1 MAKRLLTSAVAV
13 SALLI
18 GCSTPGS
25 VGGVSSANAAQNEV
39 RYLTDEEKKIGREA
53 HPQLMQEFGGAYDS
67 PQAAY
72 VERIG
77 KDIASYSGLGNARE
91 EFTVTLLNSPVN
103 NAFAVPGGY
112 IYITRQLMA
121 LMNDEAELAGVLGHE
136 VGHID
141 ARHSQRRQRAAK
153 RNNILGV
160 LGQIGSAILLGDSA
174 FGRLGQE
181 LFGRGS
187 QLLTLSYSRG
197 QEHEADDLGVLY
209 LDRAGYDT
217 QAVSTMLYSLALQ
230 NALEKRARG
239 QTGRSVP
246 SWASTHPDSAK
257 RVRRSAKKA
266 AKTEH
271 SGTGKRNREAFLQ
284 QLDGLLYGD
293 DPEQGVV
300 QGNRFVHPTLG
311 FAFNTPNGY
320 SVNNGSRA
328 VTVQGQGGQAQFS
341 LAPYSNDLN
350 AYVRSVFDALAKD
363 NNRLPYGEIGRTTIN
378 GMPMAFSTARVN
390 NGRQT
395 VDVSVYAYEY
405 SSDRAYH
412 FVTITPAG
420 RNNPFGQMIGSFAKV
435 SGDEASSVRAK
446 RIDVITV
453 GQGDTVAS
461 LAAKMPFDNYQEE
474 RFRTLN
480 GLANDAR
487 LTPGQKVKTVTF

>member
-1 MAKRLLTSAVAV
+1 MGKKIVTGAVALSV
-13 SALLI
+13 LAI
-18 GCSTPGS
+18 GCSASSELGI
-25 VGGVSSANAAQNEV
+25 SSANAAQDEV
-39 RYLTDEEKKIGREA
+39 RYLSEEEKKIGREA
-53 HPQLMQEFGGAYDS
+53 HPQLMQEFGGAYDA

-77 KDIASYSGLGNARE
+77 KDIAAYSGLGNARE
-91 EFTVTLLNSPVN
+91 DFTVTLLNSPVN

-136 VGHID
+136 VGHIA

-153 RNNILGV
+153 RNQILGV
-160 LGQIGSAILLGDSA
+160 LGQIGSAILLGDSSL
-174 FGRLGQE
+174 GRLGQE
-181 LFGRGS
+181 LFGTGS
-187 QLLTLSYSRG
+187 QLLTLRYSRG

-239 QTGRSVP
+239 QNTRSVP

-271 SGTGKRNREAFLQ
+271 NGTGMRNREAFLQ

-293 DPEQGVV
+293 DPDQGIV

-311 FAFNTPNGY
+311 FAFNAPNGY
-320 SVNNGSRA
+320 SVNNGARA
-328 VTVQGQGGQAQFS
+328 ISIQGQGGQAQFS
-341 LAPYSNDLN
+341 LGPYNNDLN
-350 AYVRSVFDALAKD
+350 AYVRSVFDGLAKD

-378 GMPMAFSTARVN
+378 GLPMAFSTVRIA

-395 VDVSVYAYEY
+395 VNVSVYAYEF
-405 SSDRAYH
+405 SANRAFH

-420 RNNPFGQMIGSFAKV
+420 RNNPFGQMIGSFSRVGK
-435 SGDEASSVRAK
+435 DEASGVRSK

-453 GQGDTVAS
+453 GAADTVAS
-461 LAAKMPFDNYQEE
+461 LSAKMPFDSYREE

-480 GLANDAR
+480 GLPNDAQ
-487 LTPGQKVKTVTF
+487 LTPGQKIKIVTF